1 MAIRKKRMKNIIV
14 GFAFFLISTGL
25 TAQVNWKN
33 VDAEFGPLPSSMH
46 VYKTTDA
53 IDGKL
58 NIAYYVSFD
67 LKDKSHTLSTAVG
80 NGKRYTPQKFYDS
93 ISNKPLVVMNATF
106 FEFNKTINTPS
117 YILFT

>member
-106 FEFNKTINTPS
+106 FEFS
-117 YILFT
+117 S